1 MGGEGVPSGRTGSSS
16 RPCGITGPA
25 SAVVKGGVG
34 AGTGG
39 RLYVFVSLRC
49 AVWFSRQEAGVYFP
63 RAEFP
68 SAEGDQRFHAKAKW
82 YELDSAGRK
91 VGSWN
96 LKHLSRCLSPTDG
109 FICRR
114 SALQRGGVGGAPL

>member
-1 MGGEGVPSGRTGSSS
+1 MRVPGGGFTFLYHCVVQFGFLGRKPEFISLVPN
-16 RPCGITGPA
+16 
-25 SAVVKGGVG
+25 
-34 AGTGG
+34 
-39 RLYVFVSLRC
+39 LLR
-49 AVWFSRQEAGVYFP
+49 
-63 RAEFP
+63 
-68 SAEGDQRFHAKAKW
+68 AEGDQRFHAKAKW